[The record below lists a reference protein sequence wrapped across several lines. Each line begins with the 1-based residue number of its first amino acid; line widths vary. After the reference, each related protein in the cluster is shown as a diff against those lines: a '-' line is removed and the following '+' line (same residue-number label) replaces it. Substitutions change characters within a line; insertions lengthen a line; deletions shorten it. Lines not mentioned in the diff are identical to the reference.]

1 MLPSKHGE
9 NIDPQLVKVPTNQ
22 LLELEKLPKDMLIA

>member
-9 NIDPQLVKVPTNQ
+9 NIDRQLVKVPTNQ
-22 LLELEKLPKDMLIA
+22 LLELQKLSKNMLIA